1 MLSPLLSS
9 ADSNSVRVAEA
20 GVRSIIFCRRSSA
33 SVTAPFRASGL
44 STDIT
49 HVR

>member
-20 GVRSIIFCRRSSA
+20 GVRSIIFLPPELREA
-33 SVTAPFRASGL
+33 
-44 STDIT
+44 
-49 HVR
+49 